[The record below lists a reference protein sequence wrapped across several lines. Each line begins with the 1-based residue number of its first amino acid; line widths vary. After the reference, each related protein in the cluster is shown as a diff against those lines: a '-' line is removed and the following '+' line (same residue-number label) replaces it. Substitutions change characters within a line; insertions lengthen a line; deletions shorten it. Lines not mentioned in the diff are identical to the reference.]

1 MKGADMKYLNKNFPN
16 SPLNKKLR
24 EIYKI
29 KQEINNSKLENVFKD
44 KMMKACDNEIHRC
57 WELSHHGVNGYEI
70 D

>member
-1 MKGADMKYLNKNFPN
+1 MKYLNKNSPN

-24 EIYKI
+24 EIYKM
-29 KQEINNSKLENVFKD
+29 KQEINNSKLDKNFKD